1 MRMQEGM
8 VVDAKVVAVAV
19 SYLTVEVD
27 GFQVTIRKINVSA
40 NGSFDIPTFFEVG
53 EMVKCYAQNVSE
65 ESGEL
70 KLSIRALEPKP
81 GALLLDK
88 AKVFEMAEET
98 AKKFYE
104 ASMKEKAAIQEKVAA
119 VTSDREDGPV
129 SNVDYI
135 AGDDDDPASEF

>member
-8 VVDAKVVAVAV
+8 VLDAKVVAVAIT
-19 SYLTVEVD
+19 YLTVEVE
-27 GFQVTIRKINVSA
+27 GFQVTIRKVNVSA
-40 NGSFDIPTFFEVG
+40 NGQFDIPSFFEVG
-53 EMVKCYAQNVSE
+53 EMIKCYAQNVSE

-119 VTSDREDGPV
+119 ATSDREDGPV
-129 SNVDYI
+129 SNVGVDYI
-135 AGDDDDPASEF
+135 AGDDDTPEF